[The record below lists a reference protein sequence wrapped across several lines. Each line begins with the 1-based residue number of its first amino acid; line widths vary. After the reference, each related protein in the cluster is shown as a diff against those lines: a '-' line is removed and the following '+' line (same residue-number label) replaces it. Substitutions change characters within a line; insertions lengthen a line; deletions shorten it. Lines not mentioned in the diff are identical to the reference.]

1 MHTKI
6 RLLVAVDGTPHSE
19 KALRRAAMLAS
30 SSSYEM
36 AVVCVVDDHT
46 PLYFDD
52 GLMPEKEQWGT
63 DVLLDAIALLASEGI
78 QAEAHL
84 LHGRPAASIQE
95 FAERFCPDMIV
106 TGSRGRRPAGPNM
119 IGSVSDSIFRSARVP
134 MLVVR

>member
-6 RLLVAVDGTPHSE
+6 RLLVAVDGTIHSE

-52 GLMPEKEQWGT
+52 GLLPEKEQWGT
-63 DVLLDAIALLASEGI
+63 DVLLDAITLLASEGI
-78 QAEAHL
+78 QAETYL

-95 FAERFCPDMIV
+95 FAEDFRPDMIV
-106 TGSRGRRPAGPNM
+106 TGSRGRRAASLNM
-119 IGSVSDSIFRSARVP
+119 VGSVSDSIFRLARVP
-134 MLVVR
+134 VLTVR